1 MEDKEEDQMI
11 KMVWKEKERI
21 EGDRIDRRRKNG
33 QNQIEI
39 ID

>member
-1 MEDKEEDQMI
+1 MEDKEEDKMI

-33 QNQIEI
+33 
-39 ID
+39 

>member
-1 MEDKEEDQMI
+1 MEDKEEDKMI